1 MAHFGEFPSFM
12 IFQASPVFC
21 SPAWSPNLGR
31 DLSKPELLRSY
42 VGVETQWIKSWS
54 LDPPF
59 SYPHIHTA
67 GRTEYQVHGE
77 LAVQYSG
84 LC

>member
-12 IFQASPVFC
+12 IFQASPVFL
-21 SPAWSPNLGR
+21 SSPNLGR
-31 DLSKPELLRSY
+31 ELSKPELLRSY
-42 VGVETQWIKSWS
+42 VGVETKWIKSWS